1 MIGLIA
7 LPNNHYFWERKYI
20 LGGGNLLF
28 SGEKIFSKSEIF
40 FRSLHNVLFLGCLVF
55 VAQPYYALADTAS
68 DTTKM
73 INQQVLQTLPFDDRQ
88 DFDDAARG
96 LLLKPKTLTIKDRNG
111 RIVWDLETY
120 RSFIDQEK
128 SAPDTVNPSLWR
140 NAQLNLHYGLF
151 EVTDGIYQVRGYD
164 LANIT
169 FIRGNKGWVV
179 FDTGS
184 TPETAKAAYALVSE
198 KLGKFPVTAIMYSHS
213 HVDHYGGV
221 KGLVSEADVASAAV
235 EIIAPQGF
243 MEHAVAE
250 GVIAGNAMTRR
261 STYMYGALLP
271 RNAQGSV
278 GAGLGMTNAFGP
290 PSLIAPTM
298 EISQTGERHI
308 IDGIEMVFQMTPGA
322 EAPAEMNIYLPQYR
336 ALWMAENTTRTM
348 HNILTLR
355 GALVRD
361 PLIWSKYINETIQL
375 YADKTDVRFQS
386 HHWPQWGNADIVE
399 DLKKQ
404 RDLYRFIH
412 DRSVNMMNKGYVG
425 EEIAEKIELPP
436 ELETYWGGRG
446 YYGTL
451 RHNARAVYQ
460 RYMGWYDGNPSSLNV
475 LPPVEAAR
483 KYVDYMGGEE
493 KALNRLREDIN
504 KGEYRWAA
512 MALKHLVFAN
522 PENKEARVLLA
533 DSYRQMAYQAESG
546 PWRSIYLQGAQELLN
561 GLPQI
566 KAGGSGSADTI
577 KAMTPEMLFDY
588 LAVRLNAEKAKGKKL
603 GLNLY
608 LTDLDETYYLELVHS
623 VLNTTFTA
631 SKDAQVEVKL
641 TKADLLS
648 LLLQPDKAMPDNVVI
663 KGDQAALKQFFG
675 LFEAFDLWFEIV
687 TPVQS
692 EK

>member
-1 MIGLIA
+1 M
-7 LPNNHYFWERKYI
+7 
-20 LGGGNLLF
+20 LL
-28 SGEKIFSKSEIF
+28 SDETAFSKSEVF
-40 FRSLHNVLFLGCLVF
+40 FKSLHKFLFLGCLVF
-55 VAQPYYALADTAS
+55 VVQPEYALADTAS
-68 DTTKM
+68 DTTKT
-73 INQQVLQTLPFDDRQ
+73 INQQVLQTLRFDDRR

-96 LLLKPKTLTIKDRNG
+96 LLLKPQTLTIKDTND
-111 RIVWDLETY
+111 RIVWDLEVY

-128 SAPDTVNPSLWR
+128 LAPDTVNPSLWR

-184 TPETAKAAYALVSE
+184 TPQTAKAAYDLLTE
-198 KLGKFPVTAIMYSHS
+198 KFGKSPVTAIMYSHS

-221 KGLVSEADVASAAV
+221 KGLVSEADVASSAV

-290 PSLIAPTM
+290 PSLIAPTI
-298 EISQTGERHI
+298 EISKTGETHI
-308 IDGIEMVFQMTPGA
+308 IDGVEMVFQMTPGA

-361 PLIWSKYINETIQL
+361 PLIWSKYLNETVQL
-375 YADKTDVRFQS
+375 YGDKTDVRFQS

-412 DRSVNMMNKGYVG
+412 DRSVNLMNKGYVG
-425 EEIAEKIELPP
+425 EEIAEKIALPP

-460 RYMGWYDGNPSSLNV
+460 RYMGWYDGNPSSLNI
-475 LPPVEAAR
+475 LPPVEASK
-483 KYVDYMGGEE
+483 KYVEYMGGEE
-493 KALNRLREDIN
+493 KALERLRVDVN
-504 KGEYRWAA
+504 NGEYRWAA

-522 PENKEARVLLA
+522 PKNKDARRLLA
-533 DSYRQMAYQAESG
+533 ESYRQMAYQAESG

-566 KAGGSGSADTI
+566 KAVGSGSADTI

-588 LAVRLNAEKAKGKKL
+588 LAVRINTDKAKGQKL
-603 GLNLY
+603 GLNFH

-623 VLNTTFTA
+623 VLNATPAA
-631 SKDAQVEVKL
+631 SKEAQIDVKL
-641 TKADLLS
+641 TKADLLD
-648 LLLQPDKAMPDNVVI
+648 LLLQPAKTVPDSVKI
-663 KGDQAALKQFFG
+663 EGDHAVLKQFFD
-675 LFEAFDLWFEIV
+675 LFETFDLWFEIV